1 MRICLSL
8 LIVLYDCQAPCTYKA
23 LLSQGTPE
31 SIFVSGH
38 LHRKWMLG
46 GREWKVQASQQLGED
61 PESCR
66 PTKDNRGKRTLIIP
80 LPQHSVALWHC
91 LEPSLR
97 NWKYRWRIFQGW
109 RQARATWATS
119 YTLFHLDLPLSRGF
133 YWRLWGWWWVSPRK
147 AARLSGGGQPKGS
160 EQCWTFSDEIN
171 FSDHSCKALVSGNFT
186 FHVCRLKKV
195 SFLLDRILE
204 TK

>member
-23 LLSQGTPE
+23 LLSQGTRE

-46 GREWKVQASQQLGED
+46 GREWKVQAANTKGALQFQNPVISSQRLGED

-66 PTKDNRGKRTLIIP
+66 PTKDNRGKKTLIIP
-80 LPQHSVALWHC
+80 SPLHSVALWHC

-97 NWKYRWRIFQGW
+97 NWKCRWRIFQGW
-109 RQARATWATS
+109 RQAQGHLS
-119 YTLFHLDLPLSRGF
+119 YFLYTFP
-133 YWRLWGWWWVSPRK
+133 
-147 AARLSGGGQPKGS
+147 SGPAPES
-160 EQCWTFSDEIN
+160 
-171 FSDHSCKALVSGNFT
+171 
-186 FHVCRLKKV
+186 
-195 SFLLDRILE
+195 RILLTSLRMMMGQSQE
-204 TK
+204 SSTVVRRRAA